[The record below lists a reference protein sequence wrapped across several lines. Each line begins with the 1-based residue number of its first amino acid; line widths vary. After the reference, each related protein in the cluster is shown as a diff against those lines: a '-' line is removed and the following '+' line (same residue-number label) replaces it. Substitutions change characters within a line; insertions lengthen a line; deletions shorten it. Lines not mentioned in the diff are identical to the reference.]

1 MQDWLLNLIQ
11 NFFVGGVIT
20 VAISYVGTFLDPVL
34 AAILWSFPVSILPS
48 MYYMYISGKGN
59 KFLAKFSTT
68 TTFALV
74 VLFFTTMAM
83 GHFYRTTP
91 EGFWI
96 PILKTVGIWIG
107 LSVVYYFIIK
117 YFHLEKKFA

>member
-1 MQDWLLNLIQ
+1 MQSWLRDLIQ
-11 NFFVGGVIT
+11 NFMIGGIIT
-20 VAISYVGTFLDPVL
+20 AIVSYVGTFLSPVL
-34 AAILWSFPVSILPS
+34 AAILWSFPVTILPS

-59 KFLAKFSTT
+59 KYLAKFSTT

-96 PILKTVGIWIG
+96 PILKTLGIWIG
-107 LSVVYYFIIK
+107 FSVVYYMIIR
-117 YFHLEKKFA
+117 YFNLEKKFA